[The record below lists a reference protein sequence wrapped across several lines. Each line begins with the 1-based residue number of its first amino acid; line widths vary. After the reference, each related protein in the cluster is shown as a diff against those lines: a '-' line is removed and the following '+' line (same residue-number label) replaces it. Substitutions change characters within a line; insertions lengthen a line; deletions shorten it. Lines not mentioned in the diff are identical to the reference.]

1 MNNIE
6 YFNIPGKGSKGNKG
20 SLTDKFK
27 KGNKGSLTD
36 KFKKG
41 NKGNKMDKGNKGNK
55 MDKGNKGKKNKGN
68 KKDSKNSIL
77 SLIPWI
83 IFGIILV
90 VLGYFA
96 FKFFVLNKSDDT
108 EYEEYDVNYD
118 DNYDDYEYDE

>member
-6 YFNIPGKGSKGNKG
+6 YFNIPGKGSKG

-27 KGNKGSLTD
+27 KGNKGNKMD
-36 KFKKG
+36 KG

-108 EYEEYDVNYD
+108 DYEEYDVNYD
-118 DNYDDYEYDE
+118 DYEYDE